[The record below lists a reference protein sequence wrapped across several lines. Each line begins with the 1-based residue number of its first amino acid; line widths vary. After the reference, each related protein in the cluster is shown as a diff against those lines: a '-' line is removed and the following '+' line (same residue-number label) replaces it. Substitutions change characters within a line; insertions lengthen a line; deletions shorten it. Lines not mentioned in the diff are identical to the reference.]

1 MAASMSSTENPL
13 NAFVSR
19 NISSP
24 PLLRGVLI
32 ADLDVPHAPVDRGGE
47 RTAVAFLRLGRTH
60 DGIGSMRASAASMFS
75 ITRPGSVPPVRHF
88 GRAAVGPW
96 GGWAHG
102 AHAGA
107 PAGSSPHRR
116 SPPPGV
122 GTGRTVERKRNPA
135 IPKATS
141 SLSEP

>member
-32 ADLDVPHAPVDRGGE
+32 ADLLVPHAPVDRGGG
-47 RTAVAFLRLGRTH
+47 RTAVAVLRLGRTR
-60 DGIGSMRASAASMFS
+60 DVIGSMRAPAASMFS
-75 ITRPGSVPPVRHF
+75 ITRPTSGPRSDTS
-88 GRAAVGPW
+88 AVQPMS
-96 GGWAHG
+96 GWE
-102 AHAGA
+102 HAGA
-107 PAGSSPHRR
+107 PAGSSPRRR
-116 SPPPGV
+116 SPSPGA
-122 GTGRTVERKRNPA
+122 GKCRTAERKRNPA

-141 SLSEP
+141 ALSEP